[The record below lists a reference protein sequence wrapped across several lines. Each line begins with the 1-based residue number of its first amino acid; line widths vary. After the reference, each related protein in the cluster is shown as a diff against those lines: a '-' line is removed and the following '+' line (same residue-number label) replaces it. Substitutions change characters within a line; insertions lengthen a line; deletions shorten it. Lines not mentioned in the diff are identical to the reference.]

1 VWLDRQA
8 EFPSKGSADEY
19 GFYIEACF
27 PISADRRAYFAEK
40 IRAARPH
47 LGYHILCKL
56 AESALVDSVW
66 TTNFDGLPARAAGN
80 YSVTPIEVGIDSQ
93 ERLPRQVRS
102 GELLT
107 VSLHGDYRYDA
118 LRNTP
123 EELQQQ
129 ETSLRKALIER
140 LNAMPCL
147 VVGYSGR
154 DRSIMQTFEEAYSA
168 KGTSTLYWCGFAEIT
183 NEIENLL
190 ETARAAGR
198 KAFYIPILGFDD
210 LMTRLGLF
218 ASDGAQRDLIKQ
230 IVASFGGTDTH
241 SRRSFSIPKLN
252 SSTVIKS
259 NAFEVEC
266 PSEVFAFDLKEWPK
280 EHVWQYLRSLALGSE
295 FVAAPFKGKV
305 LAIGLLDSIKS
316 KFGEN
321 IKGAIERVPITTDDL
336 RYEDG
341 AVTRIMREALV
352 RSLVQKSGV
361 HSDGHSELWKT
372 TAIQT
377 TDANGVEYQVFESV
391 IIFLRRL
398 GESQFLLLKPSV
410 RVIDKS
416 GNPAPDEVSRDVK
429 LTILGGQ
436 YNAKFNA
443 AVNAWRTVLL
453 SSSAVIDFPYN
464 SASTFRFRISKA
476 PIFAEIGAQIPR
488 TGVDLSRVPTKLLR
502 HKGFELNE
510 PSLLFSRRDGSG
522 IATDVHPMRG
532 VLENRPYD
540 FPLTRRNLATEVRV
554 GVVCPKAESKL
565 LEDFLQNAQ
574 QRQRVRSN
582 PEYLLEYPGFQQA
595 YGVPLNTPRFGE
607 TSWAICTEPTGSDSQ
622 STARDL
628 ARNITVA
635 IESLRA
641 SSAISVVLILVPE
654 RWRSFEGY
662 TTDDE
667 KFDLH
672 DFVKA
677 YCVQKGITS
686 QFLRQTTLAKDD
698 LCQLWWWLSLA
709 LYVKAMR
716 TPWVLASLEEETA
729 FVGLGFSIS
738 PTAERGRHVILG
750 CSHVYSAR
758 GEGLQYRLSKI
769 ENPVFRGG
777 NPFMSRDDAR
787 RVGET
792 TRQLFFDSR
801 FRLPDRVV
809 FHKRT
814 PFLREEREG
823 LLEGL
828 SGVKHVEMLEIQ
840 IDSALRYVASIVKG
854 NQIDE
859 DNFPVRRGTAVKLD
873 DFSALVWVHGV
884 TSTVHPQRKYFQGKR
899 RIPAPVHVRRHLG
912 DSDLNRVAEEIL
924 ALSKM
929 NWNTFNLYTK
939 VPATIQSSNEI
950 ARIGALLERFG
961 AESYDYRLFI

>member
-1 VWLDRQA
+1 
-8 EFPSKGSADEY
+8 
-19 GFYIEACF
+19 
-27 PISADRRAYFAEK
+27 
-40 IRAARPH
+40 
-47 LGYHILCKL
+47 
-56 AESALVDSVW
+56 
-66 TTNFDGLPARAAGN
+66 
-80 YSVTPIEVGIDSQ
+80 
-93 ERLPRQVRS
+93 
-102 GELLT
+102 
-107 VSLHGDYRYDA
+107 
-118 LRNTP
+118 
-123 EELQQQ
+123 
-129 ETSLRKALIER
+129 
-140 LNAMPCL
+140 
-147 VVGYSGR
+147 
-154 DRSIMQTFEEAYSA
+154 
-168 KGTSTLYWCGFAEIT
+168 
-183 NEIENLL
+183 
-190 ETARAAGR
+190 
-198 KAFYIPILGFDD
+198 
-210 LMTRLGLF
+210 
-218 ASDGAQRDLIKQ
+218 
-230 IVASFGGTDTH
+230 
-241 SRRSFSIPKLN
+241 
-252 SSTVIKS
+252 
-259 NAFEVEC
+259 
-266 PSEVFAFDLKEWPK
+266 
-280 EHVWQYLRSLALGSE
+280 
-295 FVAAPFKGKV
+295 
-305 LAIGLLDSIKS
+305 
-316 KFGEN
+316 
-321 IKGAIERVPITTDDL
+321 
-336 RYEDG
+336 
-341 AVTRIMREALV
+341 
-352 RSLVQKSGV
+352 
-361 HSDGHSELWKT
+361 
-372 TAIQT
+372 
-377 TDANGVEYQVFESV
+377 
-391 IIFLRRL
+391 
-398 GESQFLLLKPSV
+398 
-410 RVIDKS
+410 
-416 GNPAPDEVSRDVK
+416 
-429 LTILGGQ
+429 
-436 YNAKFNA
+436 
-443 AVNAWRTVLL
+443 
-453 SSSAVIDFPYN
+453 
-464 SASTFRFRISKA
+464 
-476 PIFAEIGAQIPR
+476 
-488 TGVDLSRVPTKLLR
+488 
-502 HKGFELNE
+502 
-510 PSLLFSRRDGSG
+510 
-522 IATDVHPMRG
+522 
-532 VLENRPYD
+532 
-540 FPLTRRNLATEVRV
+540 
-554 GVVCPKAESKL
+554 
-565 LEDFLQNAQ
+565 
-574 QRQRVRSN
+574 
-582 PEYLLEYPGFQQA
+582 
-595 YGVPLNTPRFGE
+595 
-607 TSWAICTEPTGSDSQ
+607 
-622 STARDL
+622 
-628 ARNITVA
+628 
-635 IESLRA
+635 
-641 SSAISVVLILVPE
+641 VVLILVPE

-686 QFLRQTTLAKDD
+686 QFLRQTTLAKNDM
-698 LCQLWWWLSLA
+698 CQLWWWLSLA

-854 NQIDE
+854 NKIDE

-884 TSTVHPQRKYFQGKR
+884 TSAVHPQRKYFQGKR